1 MDLLLNVLLLVSS
14 LTAALAAF
22 GGETWVKSSEPLWD
36 RITGRGWI
44 AATCF
49 VLSFAFGVT
58 KEIRTN
64 INKESAQKTETA
76 LRTQLDQAK
85 GQIQELLSN
94 SREQRT
100 DSILTKGFA
109 AWTEPHQ
116 GPKRLLNVLDADRP
130 SEWDILAAPETA
142 NLLNE
147 YRNSSVRATNSRQGM
162 ADALRGMSDAADPV
176 NGINSPRVADAM
188 RESGAAVEELENVRE
203 RLRKHF
209 ARAFEQL
216 NQR

>member
-36 RITGRGWI
+36 RITLRGWI

-49 VLSFAFGVT
+49 ALSFALGVT

-64 INKESAQKTETA
+64 VNKASAQKTETE
-76 LRTQLDQAK
+76 LRAQLNQAK
-85 GQIQELLSN
+85 DQIQELVSN

-100 DSILTKGFA
+100 DSILAKGFA
-109 AWTEPHQ
+109 AWTKPHQ
-116 GPKRLLNVLDADRP
+116 GPEKLLNVLDADRP

-147 YRNSSVRATNSRQGM
+147 YRNSSVRATNARQHM

-188 RESGAAVEELENVRE
+188 RESGAAVEALDNARE
-203 RLRKHF
+203 RLRTYL